1 MDDMNNATGAALTMY
16 GREQALELLADVLR
30 LAPADEAEATLLVED
45 QALTRFANSAIHQSV
60 IQSNA
65 RLAVRAVVNGGVG
78 LALTNR
84 LDREGRRWAAE
95 QAAALARLQP
105 PDPKFPGLPAGGAVR
120 EVTSY
125 WEATAAMTA
134 AQRAEVVGTV
144 VRAAAR
150 LGFTATGAFST
161 EEGELAIANTAGV
174 AAYAPLTL
182 ASLRTVIDAHPPQG
196 LGFLTGYADAISRDV
211 NQIDPQAVA
220 ERAVDKCARNRDPQ
234 PLPPGPYVTV
244 LEEIAV
250 ADLLHFLAQQGLSA
264 QAAQEGRSF
273 AVGKLDSQVC
283 GSNLTLW
290 DDATDP
296 RGLAVPFDWEGVPTQ
311 ALTLI
316 ERGVL
321 RGLAYD
327 SRCAAKEGRASTGHA
342 PSHIPDYASRWPA
355 PTHLFVAPGQV
366 PREALIAEVEQGVLV
381 TRFHYTHCPDPQRVV
396 ATGTTRDGTFLIE
409 QGRVTG
415 ALRNL
420 RFTQSVLDTLSNI
433 EAIGDRPELH
443 RDWWSSAAHYAPAMR
458 ICGFQFTGGTTF

>member
-1 MDDMNNATGAALTMY
+1 MHEMHNARHATRIMH
-16 GREQALELLADVLR
+16 GREQALAMLTDVLG
-30 LAPADEAEATLLVED
+30 LVPADEAEATLLVED

-60 IQSNA
+60 VQLNA

-84 LDREGRRWAAE
+84 LDREGRHWAAE

-105 PDPKFPGLPAGGAVR
+105 PDPEFPGLPAGGAVC
-120 EVTSY
+120 ETTSY
-125 WEATAAMTA
+125 FETTAAMAA
-134 AQRAEVVGTV
+134 AQRAEAIGTI

-161 EEGELAIANTAGV
+161 EVGELAIANTAGV

-211 NQIDPQAVA
+211 SQIDPQAVSQ
-220 ERAVDKCARNRDPQ
+220 RAVDKCARNRDPQ
-234 PLPPGPYVTV
+234 PLPPGSYVTV

-250 ADLLHFLAQQGLSA
+250 ADLLHFLAQHGLSA
-264 QAAQEGRSF
+264 QAVQEGRSF
-273 AVGKLDSQVC
+273 AVGKMDSRVC
-283 GSNLTLW
+283 GDNLTLW

-296 RGLAVPFDWEGVPTQ
+296 RGLAFPFDWEGVPTQ
-311 ALTLI
+311 PLTLI

-327 SRCAAKEGRASTGHA
+327 SRCAAKEGRTSTGHA

-355 PTHLFVAPGQV
+355 PTHLLIAPGQT
-366 PREALIAEVEQGVLV
+366 PREALIAGVERGVLV
-381 TRFHYTHCPDPQRVV
+381 TRFHYTHCPDPQHVI

-420 RFTQSVLDTLSNI
+420 RFTQSVVDTLSNI
-433 EAIGDRPELH
+433 EAISDLRELH
-443 RDWWSSAAHYAPAMR
+443 RDWWSSAAHYVPAMR
-458 ICGFQFTGGTTF
+458 IRGFQFTGGTTF

>member
-1 MDDMNNATGAALTMY
+1 MDAMDRSKHATHTLH
-16 GREQALELLADVLR
+16 GREQALDLLADVLR

-84 LDREGRRWAAE
+84 LDREGRQWAAE

-105 PDPKFPGLPAGGAVR
+105 PDPEFPGLPTGGAIR
-120 EVTSY
+120 KATSY
-125 WEATAAMTA
+125 FEATAAMTA
-134 AQRAEVVGTV
+134 HQRAEVVGVV
-144 VRAAAR
+144 VRAAAG

-161 EEGELAIANTAGV
+161 EVGELAVANTAGV

-211 NQIDPQAVA
+211 SQIDPHAVA
-220 ERAVDKCARNRDPQ
+220 DRAVDKCARNRDPQ

-250 ADLLHFLAQQGLSA
+250 ADLLHFLARHGLSA

-273 AVGKLDSQVC
+273 AVGKMDSRVC
-283 GSNLTLW
+283 GDNLTLW

-296 RGLAVPFDWEGVPTQ
+296 RGLALPFDWEGVP
-311 ALTLI
+311 ALPLTLI
-316 ERGVL
+316 EQGVL

-342 PSHIPDYASRWPA
+342 PSRIPDYASQWPA
-355 PTHLFVAPGQV
+355 PTHLFIAPGQA
-366 PREALIAEVEQGVLV
+366 PREALISEVERGVLV
-381 TRFHYTHCPDPQRVV
+381 TRFHYTHCPDPQQVI

-409 QGRVTG
+409 HGRITG

-420 RFTQSVLDTLSNI
+420 RFTQSVLDTLSSI
-433 EAIGDRPELH
+433 EAISDHPELH
-443 RDWWSSAAHYAPAMR
+443 RDWWSSAAHHVPAMR
-458 ICGFQFTGGTTF
+458 IRGFQFTGGTSF